1 MIKFFSKEGDID
13 TRLRKGYLLYKIYEC
28 LLKPERKGSK
38 DLKIEIKDLNLKD
51 TELIEHM

>member
-1 MIKFFSKEGDID
+1 MEKFFSDEGDID
-13 TRLRKGYLLYKIYEC
+13 TRLRKGYLLYKIYEY
-28 LLKPERKGSK
+28 LLKPERNGSK